1 MRLQEWFSKEKP
13 SLMPS
18 KIANVKYHREAKEFL
33 YRFFTQNS
41 GEERLYFN
49 FEHMSEVANTARM
62 IAHDQGLQH
71 NAYENVLVAAWFRF
85 ACMGD
90 PIKHNTDMNKA
101 LLLDFFG
108 EVNYPPQEQVEVLT
122 LLKRNISIQQPQND
136 AEAVLWDASH
146 IWLAADN
153 ILAKVHLFKEDVNRI
168 FSNSYSELDIL
179 KFVYN
184 QFVEG
189 RYYTQWAQEHA
200 TKKKERNLL
209 IIEKQMDKSIREDSK
224 KAKVTA
230 ENDNYLGTK
239 ETEDLFKIAFRN
251 YNHLVSIADAKAR
264 LLIQVNALL
273 ISFVVAFV
281 LGRLDRYPLFL
292 YPSCFLLLVCVA
304 TISLSILA
312 SRPRS
317 NVLAAGTSATVYQK
331 FFFGS
336 FDQVDVPFS
345 KLSWEKYEEDLKG
358 LLKSGRDNLFEEVYK
373 ETFNVRKILGYKF
386 KYLSIAYWVFLWGLA
401 LSISGFILS
410 LL

>member
-1 MRLQEWFSKEKP
+1 
-13 SLMPS
+13 
-18 KIANVKYHREAKEFL
+18 
-33 YRFFTQNS
+33 
-41 GEERLYFN
+41 
-49 FEHMSEVANTARM
+49 
-62 IAHDQGLQH
+62 
-71 NAYENVLVAAWFRF
+71 
-85 ACMGD
+85 
-90 PIKHNTDMNKA
+90 MNKTI
-101 LLLDFFG
+101 LIDFFG
-108 EVNYPPQEQVEVLT
+108 EVNYPPQEQLEVLT
-122 LLKRNISIQQPQND
+122 LLKRNIAVQPPQNE
-136 AEAVLWDASH
+136 AEAVLWDASR

-168 FSNSYSELDIL
+168 FSKSYSELEIL

-184 QFVEG
+184 QYVEG

-209 IIEKQMDKSIREDSK
+209 IIERQLDKSIREHSK
-224 KAKVTA
+224 KTEAKA

-281 LGRLDRYPLFL
+281 LGRLDSYPLFL
-292 YPSCFLLLVCVA
+292 YPACFLLLVCVA

-317 NVLAAGTSATVYQK
+317 NVLAAGTQATVYQK

-336 FDQVDVPFS
+336 FDQVDVQFS
-345 KLSWEKYEEDLKG
+345 KLSWENYEEDLKG

-373 ETFNVRKILGYKF
+373 ETFNVRKILSYKF

-410 LL
+410 LLYI